1 MYYLCIFAVVVT
13 VVANVV
19 VVVVVIAARF
29 LLSLPMEVQFGKLF
43 VKYMTFFVSRLGDTI
58 LL

>member
-1 MYYLCIFAVVVT
+1 MCYLCIFAVVVT

-29 LLSLPMEVQFGKLF
+29 LLSLPMEVQFGKLCS
-43 VKYMTFFVSRLGDTI
+43 VSQSKVHI
-58 LL
+58 

>member
-1 MYYLCIFAVVVT
+1 MIYLRNNVLKDLSSEFCIISVSLLVVVT

-29 LLSLPMEVQFGKLF
+29 LLSLPMEVQFGKL
-43 VKYMTFFVSRLGDTI
+43 SE
-58 LL
+58 